1 MIGILLVTHGTLG
14 DTLIDC
20 VTHILGKP
28 PEQVAA
34 VNIRGHASHD
44 DVFPAIRARL
54 AELEQGEGVLVLA
67 DIFGATPCNC
77 VAEALTTAN
86 VEGVAGVNLPMLV
99 KALSYRYLTLAE
111 LSAKAVSGGVEGIFN
126 LKDHLNTNASAVY

>member
-20 VTHILGKP
+20 TTHILGKA

-44 DVFPAIRARL
+44 DVLPSIRARL
-54 AELEQGEGVLVLA
+54 AELEQGDGVLILA

-77 VAEALTTAN
+77 VTEALKEGR
-86 VEGVAGVNLPMLV
+86 VEGVAGVNLPMLIKV
-99 KALSYRYLTLAE
+99 LGYRYLTLAE
-111 LSAKAVSGGVEGIFN
+111 LAAKAVSGGMEGIFN
-126 LKDHLNTNASAVY
+126 LTDHLYNNDSAVY

>member
-20 VTHILGKP
+20 ATHILGKR

-34 VNIRGHASHD
+34 VSITGQACHD
-44 DVFPAIRARL
+44 EVNVAIKARL
-54 AELEQGEGVLVLA
+54 TELEQGDGVLILA

-77 VAEALTTAN
+77 VTQALAAGK
-86 VEGVAGVNLPMLV
+86 VEGVAGVNLPMLIKV
-99 KALSYRYLTLAE
+99 LTYRYLTLPE
-111 LSAKAVSGGVEGIFN
+111 LTPKAASGGKEGIFN
-126 LKDHLNTNASAVY
+126 LVDQLKNNASAGY